1 MRGATRSRA
10 LGTMAAVVLL
20 LGSAGCNV
28 FDDLTDRFKTCEDVP
43 VDLIN
48 SEQTRFAVNIAGPEE
63 DFHPDNRL
71 ESGQSRRVFMCIERG
86 NRKRFRVER
95 DGAVIAVVNCV
106 ASYSSYETR
115 TVSVIWTPTGIVCE
129 GW

>member
-1 MRGATRSRA
+1 MRSLGRA
-10 LGTMAAVVLL
+10 LRGVAA
-20 LGSAGCNV
+20 LGALVAVSGCGV
-28 FDDLTDRFKTCEDVP
+28 FDDLSDRFKTCEDTP

-63 DFHPDNRL
+63 EFKPENLL
-71 ESGQSRRVFMCIERG
+71 ESGRSRRIFLCLERG
-86 NRKRFRVER
+86 NRKRFRVEQ
-95 DGAVIAVVNCV
+95 DGQVVAVVNCV

-115 TVSVIWTPTGIVCE
+115 VVAVVWTPGGIVCQ